1 MDKKS
6 IEHSAMALKKAK
18 AKVRKFTG
26 LSAQYVDYLNRR
38 MKAMST
44 SSSILELNRMAAAA
58 GLFGIT
64 DKDKILEFVEAA
76 DRVNVAL
83 SQF

>member
-1 MDKKS
+1 
-6 IEHSAMALKKAK
+6 
-18 AKVRKFTG
+18 
-26 LSAQYVDYLNRR
+26 

-58 GLFGIT
+58 GMFGIT

-76 DRVNVAL
+76 DKVKLAL
-83 SQF
+83 SQFKYDGRLE

>member
-6 IEHSAMALKKAK
+6 IERSAMALKKAK
-18 AKVRKFTG
+18 EKVRNFTG
-26 LSAQYVDYLNRR
+26 LSAQDVDYLNKR
-38 MKAMST
+38 MKAIDT
-44 SSSILELNRMAAAA
+44 RSSILELNRLAAAA
-58 GLFGIT
+58 GMFGLT

>member
-1 MDKKS
+1 
-6 IEHSAMALKKAK
+6 MALKKAK

-26 LSAQYVDYLNRR
+26 LSAQDVDYLNRR

-44 SSSILELNRMAAAA
+44 SSSILELNRLAAAA

-76 DRVNVAL
+76 DKVKIAL